1 MESLM
6 VEFRLGEPLSK
17 TSISLVDNTY
27 FDILN
32 TSTWSYN
39 IETIAQSL
47 SNICRF
53 NGHIENFYSVA
64 EHAVRVAKT
73 LRSWGASELVQFIG
87 LHHDDMESIIGDI
100 PSPHKHLLMFDT
112 GDFIAESMHDLEK
125 TLEYS
130 FFTAIGVLG
139 PVGKTDFEGF
149 ERDWSYVKRADVYVY
164 LKERAE
170 RPILGKGLAPHKAK
184 TQYLKMHEEL
194 AESIGLL

>member
-1 MESLM
+1 M
-6 VEFRLGEPLSK
+6 GEPESSS
-17 TSISLVDNTY
+17 TISLADNTY
-27 FDILN
+27 FDILD

-64 EHAVRVAKT
+64 EHAVRVTKV
-73 LRSWGASELVQFIG
+73 LRSWGASELVQFLG

-100 PSPHKHLLMFDT
+100 PSPHKRLLLVNT

-139 PVGKTDFEGF
+139 PVGKTDFDGF

-164 LKERAE
+164 LQERAE